1 MTRLLIVAAL
11 AAFSSVASAQAVS
24 VHLSE
29 WKVDLARDT
38 VAAGPVTFKVQ
49 NNGTMSHAF
58 HVQGQGL
65 DKETLP
71 IAAGQTASL
80 TVRLKAGTYDVYCP
94 MSDLSHKGAGMLK
107 KIVVTDAATAP
118 KKPD

>member
-11 AAFSSVASAQAVS
+11 AAFSSVASAQAVP
-24 VHLSE
+24 VRLSE
-29 WKVDLARDT
+29 WKVDLGRDT
-38 VAAGPVTFKVQ
+38 VSAGSVTFKVQ
-49 NNGTMSHAF
+49 NNGSMSHAF

-80 TVRLKAGTYDVYCP
+80 TVRLKPGTYDVYCP

-107 KIVVTDAATAP
+107 KIVVTAAAEPAP
-118 KKPD
+118 KKP